1 MGTDLLSPAGAAL
14 LRGAELFSS
23 LLEDDLSY
31 VASRVDRIEVKAGTR
46 VFAQGEEASRFY
58 ILESGSVAIYRE
70 QDGRTTE
77 VARYVPA
84 DAMGDFEFAI
94 GARFSGGAVAE
105 ADSALLVFP
114 GQGLSMADLTR
125 EKPDSTARILLRAAS
140 MVSARLRSTQ
150 ALISHNS
157 PWVRELRRQIYTD
170 PGTGLW
176 SRSFLDEEIPR
187 SIERPTALILV
198 KPDRFKELN
207 DAHGH
212 SAGDAAM
219 ERMAALL
226 NDQVE
231 RLGRGWALRLRSNE
245 TALVVPRCGYGEA
258 AEIARLLSALVC
270 AIDLSRAIPGC
281 CFTFTASAALAVW
294 PEDGQEWKRLVD
306 ESYAILTR
314 AWKDGGSRI
323 YHLKARKPEAEA

>member
-1 MGTDLLSPAGAAL
+1 MGTDLLSPAGTAL

-23 LLEDDLSY
+23 LLEDDLAY
-31 VASRVDRIEVKAGTR
+31 VASRMDRTSVKAGSR
-46 VFAQGEEASRFY
+46 VFSQGEPAARFY

-70 QDGRTTE
+70 GNGRTNE
-77 VARYVPA
+77 VARYVPG
-84 DAMGDFEFAI
+84 DAMGDFEFAV
-94 GARFSGGAVAE
+94 GALFSGSAVAE
-105 ADSALLVFP
+105 ADSVLLVFP
-114 GQGLSMADLTR
+114 GHGRSMAGLAS
-125 EKPDSTARILLRAAS
+125 EKPDSAARILLRAAS

-157 PWVRELRRQIYTD
+157 PWVRELRRQVYTD

-187 SIERPTALILV
+187 SLERPTALILV

-219 ERMAALL
+219 ERMAAIL

-270 AIDLSRAIPGC
+270 AVDLSRAIPGC
-281 CFTFTASAALAVW
+281 CFAFTASSALAIW
-294 PEDGQEWKRLVD
+294 PEDGSDWKRLVD
-306 ESYAILTR
+306 ESYAILTK
-314 AWKDGGSRI
+314 AWRDGGARI
-323 YHLKARKPEAEA
+323 YHLKAKRPETEA